1 MSQELYYHLLQGL
14 RSKLTGYVCTA
25 AAIGL
30 VATVPTQ
37 KTEATKTLSLTAALA
52 LSVAGTINFRTQ
64 TEADAALNDFRIN
77 TGLQRQRNLFTT
89 ATIQTQPTEPVS
101 YDWFDFSEIGN
112 NRDKF
117 PNVIICGEPGQGK
130 TSLAEYLGV
139 ILKADKRYAVH
150 PHAKP
155 GDFAGFNAILG
166 GARNY
171 GSPDDECV
179 NWSDIESGKVQPTIA
194 QVLQSLLLLMN
205 ERYQEY
211 YVGKTSFA
219 EVDVYIDELPSI
231 VSNLGKKFIAGI
243 LPQLL
248 MECRKVG
255 IRIWLLTQGSQVRML
270 GLEGMSDLREG
281 ITFIRLG
288 RLAVRH
294 TKNKQLQAILQNTS
308 RPCLV
313 DDRPAKLPGWSE
325 ITGAIKAFVSQQEP
339 AQIQEQPTEVKV
351 TDYQLDSLRKQLDQ
365 MTEVELE
372 PELAELIEMNTPEKG
387 KQWVSRDSVIRLAD
401 DCIDSGNF
409 AKLPAI
415 VKRCNDD
422 RKLMYWIGMRLITE
436 HAKSITNVIEQGWG
450 MRGRRF
456 DEARAV
462 YYELGLDKLQKQMR

>member
-139 ILKADKRYAVH
+139 ILNADKRYAVH

-325 ITGAIKAFVSQQEP
+325 ITGAIKAFVSQQESVQTQ
-339 AQIQEQPTEVKV
+339 AQPTKPTLPIATTVETEETIKMDFPGGVEYWTYDRLYSTVDKFLDAKEFSHLPKLVKASRY
-351 TDYQLDSLRKQLDQ
+351 DKQLMQWIGVQ
-365 MTEVELE
+365 MITKH
-372 PELAELIEMNTPEKG
+372 NKSKT
-387 KQWVSRDSVIRLAD
+387 SVIK
-401 DCIDSGNF
+401 SGWGLVGTEGF
-409 AKLPAI
+409 AKGQRI
-415 VKRCNDD
+415 FDNIGFDD
-422 RKLMYWIGMRLITE
+422 QLRE
-436 HAKSITNVIEQGWG
+436 QAEAKNQ
-450 MRGRRF
+450 
-456 DEARAV
+456 A
-462 YYELGLDKLQKQMR
+462 